1 MSILLRCPSYRDPN
15 NGRKERQGPT
25 VGVHLIEVSIT
36 RELTVF
42 LKILSEIKE
51 EAKETRA
58 EVKSFDHSKLKHVET
73 EEKNPLPKQSG
84 KCALF

>member
-1 MSILLRCPSYRDPN
+1 MSVLYRCPLRESQLYFFKILL
-15 NGRKERQGPT
+15 
-25 VGVHLIEVSIT
+25 
-36 RELTVF
+36 
-42 LKILSEIKE
+42 EIKE